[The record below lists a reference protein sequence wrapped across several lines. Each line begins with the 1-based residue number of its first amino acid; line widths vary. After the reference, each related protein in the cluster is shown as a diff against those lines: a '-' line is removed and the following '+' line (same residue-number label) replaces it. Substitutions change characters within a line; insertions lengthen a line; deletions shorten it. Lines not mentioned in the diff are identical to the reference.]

1 MSRPQPTVI
10 LSDYAKDI
18 AFEVCDAQAVYA
30 VFYRD
35 RPIKIRK
42 IKKDGYSTFK
52 YAKTSFPEPG
62 HAIALAQ
69 RLNRKFNTSDFTV
82 RELRIGRVLTV

>member
-1 MSRPQPTVI
+1 MSRNKPTV
-10 LSDYAKDI
+10 LLTDYAKNI
-18 AFEVCDAQAVYA
+18 TFEVCDAQAVYA
-30 VFYRD
+30 VFYKD
-35 RPIKIRK
+35 RPIKLRK
-42 IKKDGYSTFK
+42 LKNDGFSTFK

-69 RLNRKFNTSDFTV
+69 RLNRRFKTSEFTV

>member
-1 MSRPQPTVI
+1 MSRNKPTVM
-10 LSDYAKDI
+10 LTDYAKNVV
-18 AFEVCDAQAVYA
+18 FEVCDAQAVYA
-30 VFYRD
+30 VFYKD
-35 RPIKIRK
+35 RPIKLRK
-42 IKKDGYSTFK
+42 LKNDGFSTFK

-69 RLNRKFNTSDFTV
+69 RLNRRFNTSDFTV